1 MAIEVQPP
9 TFKEAL
15 KQDRAQFDDC
25 TPCRVVG
32 ALDPTTLDAVKHE
45 LTWLAGSA
53 TFVGLGAFTYVSG
66 HSQLK
71 AQEAAIRQSKSMFG
85 MGSRRAAIT
94 TTSAVFVGLGVYR
107 WFAAEIRALGTHA
120 EDTTKCV
127 IPEGANG
134 QYVAKR
140 REALAWNTG
149 IAQQ

>member
-1 MAIEVQPP
+1 VGLPAGVSSLVMQPNRLDVGPCFIPSVRRDAELLADQPHGMAIEVQPP

-32 ALDPTTLDAVKHE
+32 MLSTVIHWHRRLTLYS
-45 LTWLAGSA
+45 GSA

-71 AQEAAIRQSKSMFG
+71 AQEAVIRQSKSMFG
-85 MGSRRAAIT
+85 MGTRRAAIT

-107 WFAAEIRALGTHA
+107 WFA
-120 EDTTKCV
+120 
-127 IPEGANG
+127 
-134 QYVAKR
+134 
-140 REALAWNTG
+140 
-149 IAQQ
+149 

>member
-32 ALDPTTLDAVKHE
+32 
-45 LTWLAGSA
+45 SA

-71 AQEAAIRQSKSMFG
+71 AQEAVIRQSKSMFG
-85 MGSRRAAIT
+85 MGTRRAAIT

-107 WFAAEIRALGTHA
+107 WFA
-120 EDTTKCV
+120 
-127 IPEGANG
+127 
-134 QYVAKR
+134 
-140 REALAWNTG
+140 
-149 IAQQ
+149 